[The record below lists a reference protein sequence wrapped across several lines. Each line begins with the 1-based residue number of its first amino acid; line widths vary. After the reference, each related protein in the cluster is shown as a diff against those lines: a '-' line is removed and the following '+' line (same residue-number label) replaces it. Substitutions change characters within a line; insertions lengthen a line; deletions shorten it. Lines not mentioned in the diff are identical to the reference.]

1 MKHEEL
7 ALLNKEEI
15 INLVLRLS
23 KQYEELLVAFQQV
36 QTHYEALK
44 SDHEALKFDYEALK
58 SEYEA
63 LKVKIEQNQ
72 KPPTSSKNSSQPP
85 SRDQKSNTSK
95 DKARHRH
102 GPPQGH
108 VKHER
113 EWVAHPDHVVD
124 LRVKACHRCQAD
136 LQGVDGRL
144 VKVNQITELPDPKA
158 EVIEVRQYETRCPQC
173 GQVQVKEPPAG
184 LEMERTFGARLEATV
199 VYYRQEQHM
208 SYERTQQ
215 ALKNLHGVAMSQGG
229 IDHMM
234 QRAKK
239 QALIAVKPIE
249 ARVQQSA
256 VINSDETPFRVKGD
270 NWWEW
275 VFCTATAVL
284 HTIRFDRSEDV
295 IKAVM
300 GDSKAEVWGSD
311 CYGAQLKAPAEQHQ
325 LCLSHQIR
333 NLQAVVDAAPSL
345 RWPKAMQFLFRQA
358 VHWHNQRDQVSP
370 DQFATQVARV
380 EYQCDRL
387 LQRTLAPPDARRL
400 QNRYLKHRQSLFVF
414 LYRTDVEPTNNVCE
428 RKLRPSAVHR
438 KVIGCFRSEWGT
450 QAYAALASV
459 IDTAE
464 LSGISAFDAILS
476 LLGPPSLPIP
486 MGSE

>member
-1 MKHEEL
+1 MKREEL

-15 INLVLRLS
+15 IDQVLRLLG
-23 KQYEELLVAFQQV
+23 QHEELLIAFQQGQV
-36 QTHYEALK
+36 NYEALK
-44 SDHEALKFDYEALK
+44 SDYKALKSDYEALK
-58 SEYEA
+58 YDFEA
-63 LKVKIEQNQ
+63 LKVKFEQNQ

-95 DKARHRH
+95 DKTRHRH

-108 VKHER
+108 EKHER
-113 EWVAHPDHVVD
+113 EFVAHADHVVD
-124 LRVKACHRCQAD
+124 LRVKACHGCQAD

-158 EVIEVRQYETRCPQC
+158 EVIEVRQYETTCPRC
-173 GQVQVKEPPAG
+173 GQVQVEEPPAG
-184 LEMERTFGARLEATV
+184 LEMERIFGARLEATV

-215 ALKNLHGVAMSQGG
+215 ALKNLHGVAISQGG

-234 QRAKK
+234 KRTGK
-239 QALIAVKPIE
+239 QALVAVKPIH

-256 VINSDETPFRVKGD
+256 VINSDETACRVKGD

-275 VFCTATAVL
+275 VFCTATAIL
-284 HTIRFDRSEDV
+284 HEIRFDRSEDV

-300 GDSKAEVWGSD
+300 GGAKAEVWGSD
-311 CYGAQLKAPAEQHQ
+311 CYGAQLKAPAEQRQ

-333 NLQAVVDAAPSL
+333 NLQAVVDDDPSL
-345 RWPKAMQFLFRQA
+345 RWPKAMQFLFRYA
-358 VHWHNQRDQVSP
+358 VHLHNQRGQFLP
-370 DQFATQVARV
+370 DPFAAQVARV

-387 LQRTLAPPDARRL
+387 LQQMLAPPDARRL
-400 QNRYLKHRQSLFVF
+400 QRRYLKHRQNLFVF

-450 QAYAALASV
+450 KAYAALASV

-464 LSGISAFDAILS
+464 LSGISAFDAIHS

-486 MGSE
+486 IQG

>member
-1 MKHEEL
+1 MKREDL
-7 ALLNKEEI
+7 DLLSREQLI
-15 INLVLRLS
+15 DLMLQQWR
-23 KQYEELLVAFQQV
+23 AFEQLQLDH
-36 QTHYEALK
+36 TALK
-44 SDHEALKFDYEALK
+44 SD
-58 SEYEA
+58 YEA
-63 LKVKIEQNQ
+63 LKVKFEQNQ

-95 DKARHRH
+95 DKSRHRH

-108 VKHER
+108 EKHER
-113 EWVAHPDHVVD
+113 EFVGDPDQVVN

-136 LQGVDGRL
+136 LQGVDERL
-144 VKVNQITELPDPKA
+144 VRVNQITELPDPKGQ
-158 EVIEVRQYETRCPQC
+158 VIEVRQYEADCPQC
-173 GQVQVKEPPAG
+173 GLVQVEDAPAG

-208 SYERTQQ
+208 SYERTQE
-215 ALKNLHGVAMSQGG
+215 ALKNLHGVAISQGG
-229 IDHMM
+229 IDHIM
-234 QRAKK
+234 QRAKQ
-239 QALIAVKPIE
+239 QALKGVQPIQ
-249 ARVQQSA
+249 ARIQQSA

-300 GDSKAEVWGSD
+300 GNSKAEVWGSD
-311 CYGAQLKAPAEQHQ
+311 CYGAQLKAPTEQRQ

-333 NLQAVVDAAPSL
+333 NLQAVVDEYPSL

-358 VHWHNQRDQVSP
+358 IHLHHQRGQFSL
-370 DQFATQVARV
+370 DQFAAQVARV
-380 EYQCDRL
+380 EYHCDRL

-438 KVIGCFRSEWGT
+438 KIIGCFRSEWGT

-464 LSGISAFDAILS
+464 LSGICAFDAILS

-486 MGSE
+486 LGG